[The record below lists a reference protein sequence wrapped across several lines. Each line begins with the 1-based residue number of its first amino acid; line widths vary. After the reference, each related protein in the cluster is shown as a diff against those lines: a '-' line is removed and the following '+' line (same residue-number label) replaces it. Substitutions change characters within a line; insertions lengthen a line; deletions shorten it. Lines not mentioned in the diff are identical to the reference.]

1 MKLHEYEAK
10 EIFREYGIPVPRGFV
25 TSGKLEKVEGPVV
38 IKAQVLVGGRGKAGG
53 VLFADTLEEA
63 NRKIEELLNKSI
75 KGEKVEKVL
84 VEERVPVKKEYYLG
98 IVIDRVEKK
107 PLILFSTEG
116 GVDIEE
122 VARRNPEKI
131 VKYYVDPQEEF
142 LPYMARNML
151 KDIGLPSPEIPK
163 VADVIYRAYR
173 IFREWDATLV
183 EINPLVITEDGRV
196 IAVDGV
202 VHLDEDAYFRHDY
215 SRFEEYRKREDLP
228 FAYVELPGDIGVI
241 GNGAGLTLASMDI
254 IKEYGGNPACF
265 LDIGGGASE
274 EIVKR
279 ALEKVLERE
288 DVKGVFINIMAG
300 ITRCDEV
307 ARGIVE
313 VLKKHPHVK
322 LSVRMMGTREEE
334 GRRILKEMGIS
345 VEDSMEE
352 AAKKLIEMLN
362 NGE

>member
-10 EIFREYGIPVPRGFV
+10 EIFKEYGIPVPKGFI
-25 TSGKLEKVEGPVV
+25 TSEKVKEIDGPVV

-63 NRKIEELLNKSI
+63 NKKIQKLLNSSI

-84 VEERVPVKKEYYLG
+84 VEEKLPIKKEYYLSV
-98 IVIDRVEKK
+98 VIDREEKK

-122 VARRNPEKI
+122 VAQKNPEKI
-131 VKYYVDPQEEF
+131 LRYYVDPQGEF
-142 LPYMARNML
+142 LPYMIRGTL
-151 KDIGLPSPEIPK
+151 KNLGLSSQETPK
-163 VADVIYRAYR
+163 VADVIYRVYK
-173 IFREWDATLV
+173 IFEEKDATLV
-183 EINPLVITEDGRV
+183 EINPLVITEDGKV
-196 IAVDGV
+196 VAADGV
-202 VHLDEDAYFRHDY
+202 IHLDDDAYFRQDY
-215 SRFEEYRKREDLP
+215 SRFEEYRKRKNLP
-228 FAYVELPGDIGVI
+228 FAYVELEGDIGVI

-274 EIVKR
+274 DIVKK

-288 DVKGVFINIMAG
+288 DIRGVFINIMAG

-307 ARGIVE
+307 ARGIVD
-313 VLKKHPHVK
+313 VLKKHPNVK
-322 LSVRMMGTREEE
+322 LSVRMTGTNEEE
-334 GRRILKEMGIS
+334 GRKILIENGIS
-345 VEDSMEE
+345 IEDSMEE
-352 AAKKLIEMLN
+352 AARKLIEMLD
-362 NGE
+362 

>member
-10 EIFREYGIPVPRGFV
+10 EIFKEYGIDVPKGFV
-25 TSGKLEKVEGPVV
+25 TSNKIEKIEGPVV

-53 VLFADTLEEA
+53 VVFAHTVEEA
-63 NRKIEELLNKSI
+63 NRKIEKLLNSSI

-84 VEERVPVKKEYYLG
+84 VEEKLPVKKEYYLA
-98 IVIDRVEKK
+98 IVVDRVEKK

-131 VKYYVDPQEEF
+131 VKYYVDPLREF
-142 LPYMARNML
+142 LPYMARVML
-151 KDIGLPSPEIPK
+151 KDHGLPSQEIVK
-163 VADVIYRAYR
+163 IADVIYKMYKL
-173 IFREWDATLV
+173 FREMDATLV
-183 EINPLVITEDGRV
+183 EINPLVVTEDGRV
-196 IAVDGV
+196 VAADGV
-202 VHLDEDAYFRHDY
+202 IHLDEDAYFRQDY
-215 SRFEEYRKREDLP
+215 TRFEEYRKRENLP
-228 FAYVELPGDIGVI
+228 FAYVELDGDIGVI

-274 EIVKR
+274 DVVKK

-288 DVKGVFINIMAG
+288 NIRGVFINIMAG

-313 VLKKHPHVK
+313 VLKNHPDVK
-322 LSVRMMGTREEE
+322 VSVRMMGTREEE
-334 GRRILKEMGIS
+334 GRKILRENGIPL
-345 VEDSMEE
+345 EDSIEK
-352 AAKKLIEMLN
+352 AAKKLIEML
-362 NGE
+362 EE

>member
-10 EIFREYGIPVPRGFV
+10 EIFKEYGIPVPKGFI
-25 TSGKLEKVEGPVV
+25 TSGKVEKIDGPVV

-53 VLFADTLEEA
+53 VLFADTVEEA

-84 VEERVPVKKEYYLG
+84 IEEKIPIKKEYYLSV
-98 IVIDRVEKK
+98 VIDRVEKK

-122 VARRNPEKI
+122 VAQRNPEKI
-131 VKYYVDPQEEF
+131 VRYYVDPQEGF
-142 LPYMARNML
+142 LPYMIRGVL
-151 KDIGLPSPEIPK
+151 KDLGLPSQEIPK
-163 VADVIYRAYR
+163 VADVIYRVYK
-173 IFREWDATLV
+173 IFRERDATLV
-183 EINPLVITEDGRV
+183 EINPLVITEDGKV
-196 IAVDGV
+196 VAVDGV
-202 VHLDEDAYFRHDY
+202 IHLDDDAHFRQDY
-215 SRFEEYRKREDLP
+215 SRFEEYRKRENLP
-228 FAYVELPGDIGVI
+228 FAYVELEGDIGVI

-274 EIVKR
+274 DIVKK

-288 DVKGVFINIMAG
+288 DIRGVFINIMAG

-313 VLKKHPHVK
+313 VLKKHPDVK
-322 LSVRMMGTREEE
+322 FSVRMIGTNEEE
-334 GRRILKEMGIS
+334 GRRILMENGIP

-362 NGE
+362 